1 MNYKEKIAKIIYEWV
16 KQNFGE
22 SEADDPSWS
31 IEALAEELAKHQHE
45 MYWQQEL
52 EYLKEDVENYV
63 NGLDAYDKRQ
73 LFGGLDKYKWELTE
87 QQIYN
92 VADEIRNS
100 EWYCSI
106 DPIMLHEYI
115 KREIQISREKEEKS
129 NG

>member
-1 MNYKEKIAKIIYEWV
+1 MNYKEKLTKIIYEWV

-45 MYWQQEL
+45 LYWEQEL

-115 KREIQISREKEEKS
+115 KREIQISREKEEKK
-129 NG
+129 